1 MEVFVKEPSEHS
13 HVPDPNRL
21 HIVRL
26 KNKLKERSA
35 SSDEGGTTILFDVL
49 RKVPL
54 SVSANLPTNEALL
67 QTIRRERPAIQLDHN
82 GRLPLILRQTDVE
95 KISFSMKMSQYITRS
110 SLACQPQ

>member
-1 MEVFVKEPSEHS
+1 MEVFIKEPSEHS

-49 RKVPL
+49 HKVPL
-54 SVSANLPTNEALL
+54 SVSANLSTNEALL
-67 QTIRRERPAIQLDHN
+67 QTIHRERPTIQLDHN
-82 GRLPLILRQTDVE
+82 GRLPLIRGRNE
-95 KISFSMKMSQYITRS
+95 PNFSGS
-110 SLACQPQ
+110 SSVRPD